1 MHETWC
7 RHWWMSFYISFQ
19 FLYFSIWILLSP
31 AWTVYHEPDQENNYK
46 AADLLH
52 ADITVMHIQAV
63 VVSDDVT
70 YWWFTL
76 YETSVYCWLIVYWS
90 QALGNQSAVN
100 KSFFH
105 KTKKQTNMHFVKLIK
120 DRFTI
125 YTGNAV
131 LKHFLQKWND
141 YYPKL
146 RTKVKCM

>member
-1 MHETWC
+1 MGSEQISIKCQLKLHETWC

-31 AWTVYHEPDQENNYK
+31 AWTVYHEPDQENNCK
-46 AADLLH
+46 APDLLH

-100 KSFFH
+100 KSY
-105 KTKKQTNMHFVKLIK
+105 MCWCWSVSSSRRRAKLQ
-120 DRFTI
+120 
-125 YTGNAV
+125 
-131 LKHFLQKWND
+131 LL
-141 YYPKL
+141 L
-146 RTKVKCM
+146 